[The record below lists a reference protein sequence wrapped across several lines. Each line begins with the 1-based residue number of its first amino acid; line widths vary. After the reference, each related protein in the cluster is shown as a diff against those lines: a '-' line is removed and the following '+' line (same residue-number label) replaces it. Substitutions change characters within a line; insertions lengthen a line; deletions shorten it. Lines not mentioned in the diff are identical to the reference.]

1 MMEAEQAGGPWVGV
15 SLMPHPQYR
24 RAIQPLL
31 DQHLIDAI
39 EWRCKTNH
47 K

>member
-1 MMEAEQAGGPWVGV
+1 MEAEQAGGPWVGV

-24 RAIQPLL
+24 HAIQPLL

-39 EWRCKTNH
+39 EWRCKINN